1 MVSRTAENSE
11 QRQTRLDN
19 KRTRQAASRAAE
31 TPDQRRARS
40 EDQRTRQAVL
50 RAARWTVL
58 EDAAFRYNPANNY
71 DNYPQFNIRRMD
83 NVCSYCGALKWNAE
97 ASSMCCSG
105 GEVKLPAL
113 RPPPEPLES
122 FMSGTTFRSKH
133 FLENIR
139 RYNSCFQ
146 MTSFGATNEVCESG
160 FMPTFKVQGQVYHRV
175 GSLLP
180 LPNEKYQFLQ
190 IYFMNDEQQEA
201 KQRCNNIP
209 DTRQHIVLELQQ
221 VLHQ

>member
-1 MVSRTAENSE
+1 MAGKRLHEQPRIQNRGQARLDDQCTRQVVSRTAENSE

-133 FLENIR
+133 FLE
-139 RYNSCFQ
+139 
-146 MTSFGATNEVCESG
+146 T
-160 FMPTFKVQGQVYHRV
+160 
-175 GSLLP
+175 
-180 LPNEKYQFLQ
+180 
-190 IYFMNDEQQEA
+190 
-201 KQRCNNIP
+201 
-209 DTRQHIVLELQQ
+209 LEGTTPAFR
-221 VLHQ
+221 